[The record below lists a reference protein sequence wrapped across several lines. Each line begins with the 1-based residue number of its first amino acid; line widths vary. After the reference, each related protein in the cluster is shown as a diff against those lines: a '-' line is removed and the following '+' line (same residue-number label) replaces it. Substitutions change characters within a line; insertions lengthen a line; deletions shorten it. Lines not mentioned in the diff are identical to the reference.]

1 MAKKTTAGKDRYAII
16 VAGGVGSRFWPLSRR
31 KRPKQVLAL
40 AGSSS
45 MLEETAARV
54 RGLVEDEN
62 VLVVTSETLAGGV
75 RKLLPWIPGRNVL
88 AEPVGRNTAAAVG
101 WAALEVARRNENGV
115 MLVLPADHLIE
126 HRKKF
131 LADMSR
137 GLALAFHQRRLV
149 TFGITP
155 SGPATGYG
163 YLKAGKTLEG
173 GLGGRQVAAFYEK
186 PTLAR
191 ARRYVANKNY
201 YWNSGMFAWRAD
213 VVLEEIDKHLPGL
226 GKALARLDG
235 ERSRGRVS
243 KAALA
248 RIYPRLTAIS
258 VDYGIMEHSDKVAM
272 VPASFDWSDVG
283 SWDVAGESW
292 PQDAHGNRSRD
303 DLVSID
309 SSGNMVY
316 SGGKL
321 VALVG
326 VDDLVVV
333 DSGDALL
340 VCRKDRSQDVRE
352 VVTMLEKAGVTRLL

>member
-1 MAKKTTAGKDRYAII
+1 MASKTTARKDRYAII

-40 AGSSS
+40 AGLSS
-45 MLEETAARV
+45 MLEETVARV
-54 RGLVEDEN
+54 RGLVDDEN

-75 RKLLPWIPGRNVL
+75 RKLLPWMPARNVL

-126 HRKKF
+126 NRKRF
-131 LADMSR
+131 LADMGR
-137 GLALAFHQRRLV
+137 GLALAYHQGRLV

-163 YLKAGKTLEG
+163 YLKAGKMLEG
-173 GLGGRQVAAFYEK
+173 GLGGRKVAAFYEK
-186 PTLAR
+186 PKLAR

-213 VVLEEIDKHLPGL
+213 VVLEEIDKHLPVL
-226 GKALARLDG
+226 GRALARLDR

-243 KAALA
+243 KASLA
-248 RIYPRLTAIS
+248 RIYPRLQAIS

-292 PQDAHGNRSRD
+292 PEDAHGNRSRD
-303 DLVSID
+303 DLVSVD

-326 VDDLVVV
+326 VDNLVVV

-352 VVTMLEKAGVTRLL
+352 VVTVLEKTGVKRLL